1 MEFMST
7 PFKEQKKLVKKESL
21 RRGEK
26 IDEVAEKFLNLLVEN
41 EMTMNDAHVILNQLT
56 QQMQQIFLSH
66 QVNQYVDK
74 K

>member
-1 MEFMST
+1 MST
-7 PFKEQKKLVKKESL
+7 PFKEQEKLIDKEAEKRAKKIE
-21 RRGEK
+21 
-26 IDEVAEKFLNLLVEN
+26 EVADKFLALLVEN

>member
-1 MEFMST
+1 MST
-7 PFKEQKKLVKKESL
+7 PFKEQEKLIEKEADK
-21 RRGEK
+21 RAKK

-41 EMTMNDAHVILNQLT
+41 KMTMNDAHVILNQLT

-66 QVNQYVDK
+66 QVNQYVEK